1 MKVEIWSDVV
11 CPFCYIGK
19 RQFEDALARFEHRAD
34 VEVEWRSFELDPEAP
49 AERIGDNLEH
59 LASKYR
65 MSRADAQ
72 AAQDRVQASAA
83 RVDLHL
89 DFDRARS
96 GNTFD
101 AHRLLHLA
109 ARHGIQGDVEERLF
123 SAYFT
128 EGRPIG
134 DPATVRAVAVEAGLP
149 ADEID
154 DLLAGDAFAA
164 EVRADEAQAR
174 DLGATGV
181 PFFVI
186 DRAFGVSGAQGA
198 ETLLEALERAWSDSH
213 PLTIVGA
220 VAPAA
225 DPSSDGP
232 AGAACDDGSCAV

>member
-19 RQFEDALARFEHRAD
+19 RQFDDALARFEHRDD
-34 VEVEWRSFELDPEAP
+34 VEVVWRSFELDPEAP
-49 AERIGDNLEH
+49 QQRTGDNLDH
-59 LASKYR
+59 LARKYG

-89 DFDRARS
+89 DFDRARG
-96 GNTFD
+96 GNTFV

-109 ARHGIQGDVEERLF
+109 ASHGVQADVEERLF
-123 SAYFT
+123 AAYFT

-134 DPATVRAVAVEAGLP
+134 DPGTVRAVALEAGLP
-149 ADEID
+149 ADEVV
-154 DLLAGDAFAA
+154 DLLAGDRFAD
-164 EVRADEAQAR
+164 EVRADELEAR
-174 DLGATGV
+174 NLGISGV

-198 ETLLEALERAWSDSH
+198 ETLLEALERAWSESH

-220 VAPAA
+220 PTPGADGAA
-225 DPSSDGP
+225 DP
-232 AGAACDDGSCAV
+232 ACDDGSCSI